1 MSLGGDGEEVRGEEQ
16 KGWIVRAWLDAMRV
30 CSCSTCTLC
39 PRPPNITHT
48 HTPLFYTMLGKE
60 ESLGRKTGKAKS
72 PWSPHAMEWGVRE
85 VSLCFPICEVKGT
98 L

>member
-1 MSLGGDGEEVRGEEQ
+1 M
-16 KGWIVRAWLDAMRV
+16 
-30 CSCSTCTLC
+30 
-39 PRPPNITHT
+39 
-48 HTPLFYTMLGKE
+48 
-60 ESLGRKTGKAKS
+60 GRKTGKAKS